1 MHEMELG
8 EAVNEVSDRFNKVA
22 EQLKQVTEIVQ
33 MQLTP
38 ASRKHM
44 NEFLTDTFG
53 DWLADVI
60 V

>member
-33 MQLTP
+33 LQL
-38 ASRKHM
+38 
-44 NEFLTDTFG
+44 DTCKSAHERVL
-53 DWLADVI
+53 DRHLR
-60 V
+60 